1 MNSEQQLRDHYQDV
15 RCRLTGQ
22 KRGPNVVKISI
33 PRPLP
38 EKKETISDSG
48 VETYE
53 SLRARIHRLSIRQII
68 VECAKRHG
76 MTYEMI
82 IGHQRS
88 APFIAARQEAVWL
101 AYQKGTLSKSAL
113 CRHFNRKD
121 HTSIIHLLRRY
132 EAMYGLQNGDK
143 TSIEFVRMRAN
154 AQPASA

>member
-1 MNSEQQLRDHYQDV
+1 MNSEQQLRDHYQNV

-22 KRGPNVVKISI
+22 KRGSNIVKISI
-33 PRPLP
+33 PRSLP
-38 EKKETISDSG
+38 EKKETVSDSG

-53 SLRARIHRLSIRQII
+53 SLRARIHKLSIRQII

-82 IGHQRS
+82 IGHKRS

>member
-15 RCRLTGQ
+15 RYRITGQ
-22 KRGPNVVKISI
+22 KRGPNIVKGLM

-38 EKKETISDSG
+38 AKEEQASDSEL
-48 VETYE
+48 ETYE
-53 SLRARIHRLSIRQII
+53 SLRARIHKLSIRQII

-82 IGHQRS
+82 IGHKRS
-88 APFIAARQEAVWL
+88 APFIAVRQEAVWL

-143 TSIEFVRMRAN
+143 TSIEFVRPRAN